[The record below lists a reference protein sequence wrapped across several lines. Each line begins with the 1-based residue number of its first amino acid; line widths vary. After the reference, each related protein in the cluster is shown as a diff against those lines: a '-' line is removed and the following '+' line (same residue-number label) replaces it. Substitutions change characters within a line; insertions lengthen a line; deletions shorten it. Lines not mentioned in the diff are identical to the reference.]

1 MSRSFPWEGITSP
14 MYQAHEVKPRKK
26 WVIYYGWFLAA
37 LLLVGG
43 FTTRFKIAWVFAVII
58 ALGLVSKKTIM
69 VTERGVESF
78 MDMRFTSYYEIW
90 KWDEI
95 EALTHE
101 KMKAFP
107 GSWQLYF
114 TKGDRTRKI
123 FFLEADAKEI
133 LKLAKKQ
140 NSKIRLYDGNV
151 YMEEY
156 KKQQQK
162 KGKKK

>member
-1 MSRSFPWEGITSP
+1 MSRTFPWEGITSP
-14 MYQAHEVKPRKK
+14 MYAAHEVKPRKK
-26 WVIYYGWFLAA
+26 WVIYYGWGLAA

-43 FTTRFKIAWVFAVII
+43 FMTRFKIALFFAVII
-58 ALGLVSKKTIM
+58 ALALISKKTVM

-90 KWDEI
+90 KWEEI

-101 KMKAFP
+101 VLKEFP

-114 TKGDRTRKI
+114 TRGDRTRKI
-123 FFLEADAKEI
+123 FFKEADAKEI

-156 KKQQQK
+156 RKQQQK

>member
-1 MSRSFPWEGITSP
+1 

-43 FTTRFKIAWVFAVII
+43 ITTRFRIALFFAVII
-58 ALGLVSKKTIM
+58 ALALLSKKTVM

-90 KWDEI
+90 KWEEI

-101 KMKAFP
+101 KLKQFP

-114 TKGDRTRKI
+114 TRGDRTRKI

-133 LKLAKKQ
+133 LRLAKKQ

-151 YMEEY
+151 YMEAY
-156 KKQQQK
+156 KNQQK
-162 KGKKK
+162 QKGKKK

>member
-1 MSRSFPWEGITSP
+1 M
-14 MYQAHEVKPRKK
+14 
-26 WVIYYGWFLAA
+26 
-37 LLLVGG
+37 
-43 FTTRFKIAWVFAVII
+43 II
-58 ALGLVSKKTIM
+58 ALALISKKTIM

-90 KWDEI
+90 KWEEI

-101 KMKAFP
+101 RLQAFP

-114 TKGDRTRKI
+114 TRGDRTRKI
-123 FFLEADAKEI
+123 FFKEEDAKEI

-140 NSKIRLYDGNV
+140 NSRIRLYDGNV

-156 KKQQQK
+156 RKQQK